1 MRDAENLFLYGTLR
15 HVPLLRIVAGRA
27 VAPRPARLA
36 GHAVFTVSGADYP
49 VILPVP
55 GAVSD
60 GLFLPCDATMRARLD
75 YYEAGFG
82 YELRA
87 VTVETAD
94 GPERALVY
102 FGIDDPDRH
111 DGPWSLAAWEARWA
125 ATTLLAAKESMAHFG
140 DWSPEV
146 LARRFPTIRTRAWS
160 RVLAAA
166 PAPAE
171 LRCDPGAGAATV
183 ERVTRRHTGFFALD
197 EAVLDHATFAGGR
210 SGPLHREG
218 FVGMDAALVL
228 PYDPA
233 TDRVLLV
240 EQFRTGPFLRGD
252 PRPWTLEPVAGLVDP
267 GEMPAETARR
277 EAMEEAGLTFDRLE
291 PVIAG
296 YPSPGATT
304 EFFHCFVGICRLGGG
319 TGDETGDQTGGVAS
333 GLAHEG
339 EDIRAHVLDRARAM
353 DLVTSGEANV
363 IPLVMLL
370 LWAGANRQ
378 RLAGLP

>member
-1 MRDAENLFLYGTLR
+1 MSLAENLFLYGTLR
-15 HVPLLRIVAGRA
+15 HVPLLEIVAGRA
-27 VAPRPARLA
+27 VSPRPARLA
-36 GHAVFTVSGADYP
+36 GHAVFTVAGADYP
-49 VILPVP
+49 VILPEA
-55 GAVSD
+55 GALSE
-60 GLFLPCDATMRARLD
+60 GLFLPCDTRMRARLD

-82 YELRA
+82 YELRE
-87 VTVETAD
+87 VSVETAE
-94 GPERALVY
+94 GAERALVY
-102 FGIDDPDRH
+102 FGIDDVAEH

-125 ATTLLAAKESMAHFG
+125 ETTVLAAEESMARFG

-146 LARRFPTIRTRAWS
+146 LAHRFPTIRARAWS
-160 RVLAAA
+160 RVLARA
-166 PAPAE
+166 PAPAAV
-171 LRCDPGAGAATV
+171 RSDPGIDAVRAKGV
-183 ERVTRRHTGFFALD
+183 MRRHTGFFALD
-197 EAVLDHATFAGGR
+197 EILLDHATFAGGR
-210 SGPLHREG
+210 SGPLRREG

-252 PRPWTLEPVAGLVDP
+252 TRPWTLEPVAGLVDP
-267 GEMPAETARR
+267 GETPAETARR

-304 EFFHCFVGICRLGGG
+304 EFFHCFIGICRLSDGEGPVAGG
-319 TGDETGDQTGGVAS
+319 
-333 GLAHEG
+333 LPHED
-339 EDIRAHVLDRARAM
+339 EDIRVHVLDRTRAM

>member
-1 MRDAENLFLYGTLR
+1 MIPAESLFLYGTLR
-15 HVPLLRIVAGRA
+15 HLPLLEIVAGRA
-27 VAPRPARLA
+27 VAPRRARLA
-36 GHAVFTVSGADYP
+36 GHAVFTIAGADYP
-49 VILPVP
+49 VILPEP
-55 GAVSD
+55 GAVSE
-60 GLFLPCDATMRARLD
+60 GMVLSCDAAMRARLD

-82 YELRA
+82 YELRE
-87 VTVETAD
+87 VGIETAQ

-102 FGIDDPDRH
+102 FGIEDPAEH
-111 DGPWSLAAWEARWA
+111 DGPWSLEAWEARWA
-125 ATTLLAAKESMAHFG
+125 ETTVIAAEESMARFG

-146 LARRFPTIRTRAWS
+146 LARRFPTIRARAWS
-160 RVLAAA
+160 RVQARTST
-166 PAPAE
+166 PATI
-171 LRCDPGAGAATV
+171 RSDPGVGAVRTD
-183 ERVTRRHTGFFALD
+183 RVTRRHTGFFALD
-197 EAVLDHATFAGGR
+197 EVLVDHATFAGGR
-210 SGPLHREG
+210 SGSLRREG

-240 EQFRTGPFLRGD
+240 EQFRIGPFLRGD
-252 PRPWTLEPVAGLVDP
+252 ARPWTLEPVAGLVDP
-267 GEMPAETARR
+267 GETPAETARR

-304 EFFHCFVGICRLGGG
+304 EFFHCFIGICGLSGRVGAVAGGL
-319 TGDETGDQTGGVAS
+319 S
-333 GLAHEG
+333 HED
-339 EDIRAHVLDRARAM
+339 EDIRTHVLDRERAL
-353 DLVTSGEANV
+353 DLVTTGEANV

>member
-1 MRDAENLFLYGTLR
+1 MSGAENLFLYGTLR

-49 VILPVP
+49 VILPEA
-55 GAVSD
+55 GAVTE
-60 GLFLPCDATMRARLD
+60 GLFLPCDAGMRARLD

-82 YELRA
+82 YELRE
-87 VTVETAD
+87 VTVETAH
-94 GPERALVY
+94 GPELALVY
-102 FGIDDPDRH
+102 FGIDDPAKH
-111 DGPWSLAAWEARWA
+111 DGSWSLAAWEARWA
-125 ATTLLAAKESMAHFG
+125 ETTLIAAEESMAHFG
-140 DWSPEV
+140 DWSAEV
-146 LARRFPTIRTRAWS
+146 LAMRFPTIRARAWS
-160 RVLAAA
+160 RILAGA

-171 LRCDPGAGAATV
+171 VRCDPGGRAVRTM
-183 ERVTRRHTGFFALD
+183 RVTRRHTGFFALD
-197 EAVLDHATFAGGR
+197 EVVLDHVTFADGR
-210 SGPLHREG
+210 SGPLQREG

-240 EQFRTGPFLRGD
+240 EQFRIGPFLRGD
-252 PRPWTLEPVAGLVDP
+252 PRPWTLEPVAGLVDS

-277 EAMEEAGLTFDRLE
+277 EAMEEAGLEFDRLE

-304 EFFHCFVGICRLGGG
+304 EFFHCFVGICSLA
-319 TGDETGDQTGGVAS
+319 DGVGRAAS
-333 GLAHEG
+333 GLGHEG
-339 EDIRAHVLDRARAM
+339 EDIRAHVLDRVRAM
-353 DLVTSGEANV
+353 DLVNTGEANV